1 MTRRKQAQRTLWEGV
16 VDEDV
21 RALYE
26 PWMIEADRLLED
38 ESLIDGVF
46 AAQGERHKHSATKG
60 RSQTPAEMVLRLL
73 LLKHVRNWSF
83 DTLER
88 EVRANLVYRDFTR
101 IGMGKVP
108 DAKTLARIA
117 QALGGAVIAELHRR
131 LVEIA
136 QEEGVIQGR
145 KLRADTTVVE
155 TNIHYPTDSS
165 LLGDGARVLT
175 RTMKKIESAA
185 GQLKRKV
192 RDRRRSISK
201 RVVAIA
207 TASRHKGAEGEAKR
221 KRQYRELLRFSRQ
234 VLNDAKRVMKEVEQM
249 SARKKK
255 RLGGLVEYLGEMA
268 GRVRQVVKQAKTRVF
283 DGITQLPGKIVSLF
297 EPHSEIIRKGKASKP
312 TEFGKLVKIQ
322 EGETQ
327 IITDYEVYA
336 KRPSDSEL
344 VIAALDAHEKRLG
357 RIPRLVAGDPREEL
371 GVAVVVFVRDSSRH
385 DVGLLLGFLAHL
397 GDLRAQLVEPPDAL
411 LDVARRDVVDLD
423 PRSLASRLDA
433 RLQPPVALRVHPD
446 ECGRQDALLGQDL
459 QLLHRGPR
467 VAGGELHAARR
478 IGPCRRAIGTRR
490 AQRSRARR
498 HIAGKYCAGGRTSP
512 RVAGGECRRAHIPG
526 SAGAHSPAPGPAAMR
541 HAGTGRGRACG
552 ASDRRRSPP
561 DRRSR
566 RGRAGRGPAQRSSCG
581 FRRLWRP

>member
-16 VDEDV
+16 VEEDV

-46 AAQGERHKHSATKG
+46 AAQGERHEHSATKG

-117 QALGGAVIAELHRR
+117 QALGGEVIAELHRR

-145 KLRADTTVVE
+145 KLRVDTTVVE

-175 RTMKKIESAA
+175 RTMKKIETRA
-185 GQLKRKV
+185 GQMKRKV
-192 RDRRRSISK
+192 RNRMRSISK

-207 TASRHKGAEGEAKR
+207 AASRHKGPEGEAKR
-221 KRQYRELLRFSRQ
+221 KKQYRELLRYSRQ
-234 VLNDAKRVMKEVEQM
+234 ILNDAKRVIAEVEEM
-249 SARKKK
+249 STRKKK
-255 RLGGLVEYLGEMA
+255 RLVGLVEHLTEMA
-268 GRVRQVVKQAKTRVF
+268 DRVRRVVKQAKARVL

-312 TEFGKLVKIQ
+312 TEFGKLVQVQ
-322 EGETQ
+322 EAEQQ
-327 IITDYEVYA
+327 IITHYDVFDQ
-336 KRPSDSEL
+336 RPSD
-344 VIAALDAHEKRLG
+344 
-357 RIPRLVAGDPREEL
+357 
-371 GVAVVVFVRDSSRH
+371 H
-385 DVGLLLGFLAHL
+385 DLLLGAVEAHERVLGRVPRLATADA
-397 GDLRAQLVEPPDAL
+397 GYYSQAQEQAVEQKGVKW
-411 LDVARRDVVDLD
+411 VAVPNRNTKSAERKKKEH
-423 PRSLASRLDA
+423 SRWFK
-433 RLQPPVALRVHPD
+433 Q
-446 ECGRQDALLGQDL
+446 
-459 QLLHRGPR
+459 
-467 VAGGELHAARR
+467 
-478 IGPCRRAIGTRR
+478 
-490 AQRSRARR
+490 AQRWRTGCEGRISVLKRR
-498 HIAGKYCAGGRTSP
+498 HGLSRCRYRGAEGMKRWVGLGVMADTLISMGNVLATRT
-512 RVAGGECRRAHIPG
+512 
-526 SAGAHSPAPGPAAMR
+526 
-541 HAGTGRGRACG
+541 
-552 ASDRRRSPP
+552 
-561 DRRSR
+561 
-566 RGRAGRGPAQRSSCG
+566 
-581 FRRLWRP
+581 

>member
-1 MTRRKQAQRTLWEGV
+1 MVE
-16 VDEDV
+16 EDV

-46 AAQGERHKHSATKG
+46 AAQGERHEHSATKG

-145 KLRADTTVVE
+145 KLRVDTTVVE

-175 RTMKKIESAA
+175 RTMKKIETRS

-192 RDRRRSISK
+192 RNRMRSISK

-207 TASRHKGAEGEAKR
+207 TASRHKGPEGEARR
-221 KRQYRELLRFSRQ
+221 KKQYRELLRYSRQ
-234 VLNDAKRVMKEVEQM
+234 ILNDAKRVIAEVEEM
-249 SARKKK
+249 STRKKK
-255 RLGGLVEYLGEMA
+255 RLVGLVEHLTEMA
-268 GRVRQVVKQAKTRVF
+268 GRVRQVVKQAKARVF
-283 DGITQLPGKIVSLF
+283 DGITQLPGKVVSLF

-312 TEFGKLVKIQ
+312 TEFGKLVQVQ
-322 EGETQ
+322 EAENQ
-327 IITDYEVYA
+327 IVTHYDVFDQ
-336 KRPSDSEL
+336 RPSD
-344 VIAALDAHEKRLG
+344 
-357 RIPRLVAGDPREEL
+357 RE
-371 GVAVVVFVRDSSRH
+371 
-385 DVGLLLGFLAHL
+385 LLLGAVEAHERVLGRLPRLATADAGYYSQAQEQAVEQKGVKWVAVPNRNTKSAERKKKEHSRWFKKAQRWRTGCEGRISILKRRHGLNRCRYRGAEGMKRWVGL
-397 GDLRAQLVEPPDAL
+397 GVIADTLISMGNVL
-411 LDVARRDVVDLD
+411 
-423 PRSLASRLDA
+423 
-433 RLQPPVALRVHPD
+433 
-446 ECGRQDALLGQDL
+446 
-459 QLLHRGPR
+459 
-467 VAGGELHAARR
+467 AAR
-478 IGPCRRAIGTRR
+478 T
-490 AQRSRARR
+490 
-498 HIAGKYCAGGRTSP
+498 
-512 RVAGGECRRAHIPG
+512 
-526 SAGAHSPAPGPAAMR
+526 
-541 HAGTGRGRACG
+541 
-552 ASDRRRSPP
+552 
-561 DRRSR
+561 
-566 RGRAGRGPAQRSSCG
+566 
-581 FRRLWRP
+581 